1 MAPDIE
7 AVLKLVVDGK
17 VKLSFLVV
25 VVVIIIVVIVFNS
38 LRLL

>member
-17 VKLSFLVV
+17 VKSGFQVV
-25 VVVIIIVVIVFNS
+25 VDAFVVIIVVI
-38 LRLL
+38 L

>member
-17 VKLSFLVV
+17 VKLSFQVV

>member
-17 VKLSFLVV
+17 VKPGFQVV
-25 VVVIIIVVIVFNS
+25 AFVVVIIVIVLNS
-38 LRLL
+38 